1 MAATFIAPDTYTGK
15 HTTFFNPKAHRVARY
30 NASELIAFGR
40 EGSFF
45 ESMGRMRNG
54 KELFTRTRY
63 VADDAGNLHCYAA
76 NGSRTIIHPAD
87 RVLRILTG
95 K

>member
-1 MAATFIAPDTYTGK
+1 MTAEFIAPDTYTGR
-15 HTTFFNPKAHRVARY
+15 HVVSFNIARYRVAEY
-30 NASELIAFGR
+30 TAAELIEFGC

-45 ESMGRMRNG
+45 ESFGTVG
-54 KELFTRTRY
+54 GVEQFGRTRY
-63 VADDAGNLHCYAA
+63 VADDAGNLHCYDADGA
-76 NGSRTIIHPAD
+76 RKIIHPAD